1 MCLFGKKKKEEYEN
15 PTEIVRDGITVILE
29 EDCKNPEK
37 VFDEYLKLYNEKRPE
52 LLKFVL
58 ENGLVECYGEMDLD
72 TVKEKLGNPT
82 INVSLNEIS
91 FCDNTFDGEH
101 IISFEY
107 ADGFKKFY
115 HFRMDG

>member
-1 MCLFGKKKKEEYEN
+1 MCLFGKKKKDVHEK
-15 PTEIVRDGITVILE
+15 PTEIVRDGITVIVDE
-29 EDCKNPEK
+29 GCKNPQK
-37 VFDEYLKLYNEKRPE
+37 VFTEYFELYNEKIDE
-52 LLKFVL
+52 ILKFVL
-58 ENGLVECYGEMDLD
+58 ENGIAEFYGEMDLD
-72 TVKEKLGNPT
+72 TVKKKLGNPT

-91 FCDNTFDGEH
+91 FYENTFDDEH